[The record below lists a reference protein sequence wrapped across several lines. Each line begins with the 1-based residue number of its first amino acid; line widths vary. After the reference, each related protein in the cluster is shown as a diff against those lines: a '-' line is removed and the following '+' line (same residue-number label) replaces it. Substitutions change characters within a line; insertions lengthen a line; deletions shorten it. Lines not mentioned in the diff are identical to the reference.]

1 MEKTTHIKAVI
12 FDMGGVL
19 LRTADVTARETIAAR
34 YGVTRSELETYIF
47 SSESSIQSEKGA
59 LSDVE
64 HWQNVMCHFG
74 QPIGDYLALY
84 DEYFSGDFIDQRLL
98 DFAASL
104 KPRYTLGLLSNAWD
118 NARVLLSQ
126 RFDFLDRFDVSI
138 FSYEVKARKP
148 DPAIYHAMLERV
160 GAAPGEALF
169 IDDVQENVAG
179 AMAVGMHALR
189 FTGTDAVISAIS
201 AALDSPK

>member
-160 GAAPGEALF
+160 SAEPGEALF

>member
-179 AMAVGMHALR
+179 AQAVGMHALQ